1 MKRKLLHF
9 WFFTLSCCLALP
21 VTAATAFSIGNLQS
35 FKQEGN
41 KISIQADNA
50 TMEIT
55 AYRNDIIRVRA
66 FKHTPLRS
74 FSYAID
80 QEATGSFTNV
90 SDEASKLSL
99 QASGIKVE
107 ITKSPLRIN
116 FYSPDGK
123 LLNADDPR
131 FGISWLGTDVTCYK
145 KLFNDE
151 KFIGLGEKTG
161 PLNKRSMSYENWNSD
176 VPAYALDKDPLYAT
190 IPFYIGLHDGLAYGI
205 FFDNTH
211 RSTFSFGA
219 STDGEMTHFGA
230 VDGEMDYYFFAG
242 NSVRNIIEG
251 YTWLTG
257 RPKLPP
263 LWSLGYQQCR
273 YSYYPDKEVLN
284 VAQTFR
290 DKKFPCDVIYL
301 DIHYMDNYK
310 VFTWNPERF
319 PEPKKMIDE
328 LKNNGFHLAVIIDPG
343 LKIEN
348 GYKSYEEGLQHNY
361 FLSYPNGQP
370 YIGSVWPGRSCFPDF
385 TRSEVRQWWG
395 EQFSSL
401 TGKGVEG
408 FWNDMNE
415 PAMFYSDESLAETFR
430 QIKSFEGKNLD
441 IDSFFAFSGLAG
453 STFNRQDDYERFYN
467 RAQLKDGSTDVQ
479 RHDAV
484 HNLYGAHMTRAAG
497 DGLRKLSPDKRVLLY
512 SRASCI
518 GAHRYGGIWTGDNNS
533 WWSHL
538 KQEIQ
543 MMSGLNMCGFLY
555 SGADIGG
562 FGEDTSRDLVL
573 RWTEFGI
580 FTPLMR
586 NHSAWNTRRQECY
599 QFEHIEDFRSV
610 LRLRYALLPF
620 MYSEF
625 IKAALSG
632 SMYFRP
638 LAFDYPD
645 DERAARVEDEL
656 LLGESLL
663 VAPVYEQNAEGRY
676 VYLPCDMT
684 QITWQDGRARQEHA
698 AKGDHYVHVP
708 LNAVV
713 FFIKKGHTVPLCR
726 PALST
731 QELDTSEF
739 TFIGDGSSYSL
750 YEDDGYTRNVTL
762 EGNIRILTRE

>member
-1 MKRKLLHF
+1 MIQR
-9 WFFTLSCCLALP
+9 FTYGAVIETNAV
-21 VTAATAFSIGNLQS
+21 VTTVRTEAGIPPFGTVTSDIPFSWRYQMG
-35 FKQEGN
+35 K
-41 KISIQADNA
+41 D
-50 TMEIT
+50 
-55 AYRNDIIRVRA
+55 DII
-66 FKHTPLRS
+66 
-74 FSYAID
+74 Y
-80 QEATGSFTNV
+80 
-90 SDEASKLSL
+90 
-99 QASGIKVE
+99 
-107 ITKSPLRIN
+107 
-116 FYSPDGK
+116 
-123 LLNADDPR
+123 
-131 FGISWLGTDVTCYK
+131 
-145 KLFNDE
+145 
-151 KFIGLGEKTG
+151 GLGENMRGINKRGFRYISWCSDQSHQTESAASLYGAHNFMLISGTCTFGVFFDTSSRIVFDTGWTSPDTLSAEGSSTGVDFYVITPEKGSSDSVLTNIVRQFRTLIGQSYIPPRWAFGFQQSRWGYRTEQDVRDVVRTYRTAELPLDAVCLDIDYMKDYEDFTVDAVKFPDMKQLAADLKTG
-161 PLNKRSMSYENWNSD
+161 GVHL
-176 VPAYALDKDPLYAT
+176 VP
-190 IPFYIGLHDGLAYGI
+190 
-205 FFDNTH
+205 
-211 RSTFSFGA
+211 
-219 STDGEMTHFGA
+219 
-230 VDGEMDYYFFAG
+230 
-242 NSVRNIIEG
+242 
-251 YTWLTG
+251 
-257 RPKLPP
+257 
-263 LWSLGYQQCR
+263 
-273 YSYYPDKEVLN
+273 
-284 VAQTFR
+284 
-290 DKKFPCDVIYL
+290 
-301 DIHYMDNYK
+301 
-310 VFTWNPERF
+310 
-319 PEPKKMIDE
+319 
-328 LKNNGFHLAVIIDPG
+328 IIDAG
-343 LKIEN
+343 VKIQK
-348 GYKSYEEGLQHNY
+348 GYDVYDEGISRSYFCAKKDG
-361 FLSYPNGQP
+361 SP
-370 YIGSVWPGRSCFPDF
+370 YAAGVWPGRSHFPDF
-385 TRSEVRQWWG
+385 LDPAVREWFGAQY
-395 EQFSSL
+395 EKLTSL
-401 TGKGVEG
+401 GIDG